1 MAKDINEV
9 KLEDFARTFGT
20 DVEDIPSGCRE
31 LIACTDF
38 QYKVLAW
45 KERDRVLLDVLR
57 KIESDHQIIGTSGR
71 QIIWEKEWEEER
83 KQNPRQFKKIV
94 ERSLPLGRLGTPE
107 EVAGIV
113 VFLSSEEVGYVNGTS
128 IPADGGESRSF

>member
-1 MAKDINEV
+1 MPNGESFQQVSERATRAQQV
-9 KLEDFARTFGT
+9 LGDFGR
-20 DVEDIPSGCRE
+20 
-31 LIACTDF
+31 
-38 QYKVLAW
+38 
-45 KERDRVLLDVLR
+45 R
-57 KIESDHQIIGTSGR
+57 KNGQPT
-71 QIIWEKEWEEER
+71 
-83 KQNPRQFKKIV
+83 NLV